1 MGATTVNLYETRR
14 LRRKALDSLI
24 RDLTN
29 IMEAETAYMERMPE
43 NLQGSLA
50 YETAEN
56 AVSVFEEALDILQ
69 GAYS

>member
-29 IMEAETAYMERMPE
+29 IMKAETAYMERMPE
-43 NLQGSLA
+43 NLQGSQM
-50 YETAEN
+50 YEVAEN

-69 GAYS
+69 GAY